1 MSFGT
6 NLEHLR
12 KDRNISQA
20 KLGSTLG
27 LTQQMISSYENE
39 TSSPN
44 IDVLLKIANYFNVSL
59 DILVDH
65 SPQTQDM
72 NSAENRLLRYFQTL
86 TAADKERCIIIVKTI
101 VEDRELGTKKKR
113 KAD

>member
-12 KDRNISQA
+12 KDKNISQA

-27 LTQQMISSYENE
+27 LTQQMISSYKSG

-59 DILVDH
+59 DTLVDY
-65 SPQTQDM
+65 SPHTPDE

-86 TAADKERCIIIVKTI
+86 SAADKEQCILIVKTI
-101 VEDRELGTKKKR
+101 IADRELGTKKKR